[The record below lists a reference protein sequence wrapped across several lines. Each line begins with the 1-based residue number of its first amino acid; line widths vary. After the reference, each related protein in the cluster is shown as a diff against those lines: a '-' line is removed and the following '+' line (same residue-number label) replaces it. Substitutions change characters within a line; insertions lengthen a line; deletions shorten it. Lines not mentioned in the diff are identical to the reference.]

1 MILAFPPRQP
11 SLWEE
16 SIPRLGGVHIG
27 PPILIRVT
35 KRGTL
40 YRALSRRNGETEALH
55 APRIQL
61 TSANDETRPTAVGGS
76 ATDNAAF
83 FRGDDDYWSISYHDT
98 VLRLRDAK
106 GLRYIARLLHNPG
119 VGFAARELMRI
130 AATPTVGVGES
141 AFEAAPKRDEQAR
154 LGMTKRIKAVI
165 KRIEVEHPLLAYHLS
180 VSIKTGAYCVYR
192 PDPARPVVWR

>member
-1 MILAFPPRQP
+1 MGGIDP
-11 SLWEE
+11 SLGRCSYWA
-16 SIPRLGGVHIG
+16 SDTHPRDKARYIVPRAVTQKWRDGG
-27 PPILIRVT
+27 
-35 KRGTL
+35 
-40 YRALSRRNGETEALH
+40 LH

-154 LGMTKRIKAVI
+154 LGVTKRIKAVI
-165 KRIEVEHPLLAYHLS
+165 KRIEVEHPILAYHLS
-180 VSIKTGAYCVYR
+180 VSIKTGAYCIYR
-192 PDPARPVVWR
+192 PDPAHPVVWRSE